1 MENQFD
7 KKTLD
12 QIMLDL
18 NQNIEKWES
27 LDLDIQ
33 TMIVVLLQFA
43 LELVFKHSFNTQDA
57 LSAISGILLTKLES
71 GEIDPDI
78 VERMFDFY
86 EVQNGSIH

>member
-7 KKTLD
+7 KETLD
-12 QIMLDL
+12 QIMIDL
-18 NQNIEKWES
+18 NKNIQKWES

-43 LELVFKHSFNTQDA
+43 LELVFKHSLSTQDA
-57 LSAISGILLTKLES
+57 LSAISGMLLTKLES

-78 VERMFDFY
+78 IERMFDFY

>member
-7 KKTLD
+7 KETLD

-18 NQNIEKWES
+18 NKNIQKWES

-43 LELVFKHSFNTQDA
+43 LELVFKHSLSTQDA
-57 LSAISGILLTKLES
+57 LSAISGMLLTKLES

-78 VERMFDFY
+78 IERMFDLY

>member
-7 KKTLD
+7 KETLD

-18 NQNIEKWES
+18 NKNIEKWES

-43 LELVFKHSFNTQDA
+43 LELVFKHSLSTQDA
-57 LSAISGILLTKLES
+57 LSAISGKLLTKLES

-78 VERMFDFY
+78 IERMFDFY